1 MSDGGSGWI
10 DRLLGWCFS
19 LLLGAIALYCAAR
32 LVEPVLPTLITII
45 GIMVGLGVVV
55 GVVVVIRT
63 LLNRW

>member
-19 LLLGAIALYCAAR
+19 LLLGTIALYCAAR
-32 LVEPVLPTLITII
+32 LVESVLPTLIT
-45 GIMVGLGVVV
+45 VV
-55 GVVVVIRT
+55 GILVGIGVIVGVIVVIRT